1 MSISNSACSRLPD
14 GHYGSPMAKP
24 LDIAPLVAS
33 VVDTHCHMDFAF
45 DENHKLTAIDEA
57 LANAAAVGVSH
68 VIQVGCD
75 VESSRNA
82 VEIAKAYE
90 NVWATVAI
98 HPNDAVRD
106 PDLEASLAI
115 IHELAKLD
123 VVRGIGE
130 TGLDYFRTKKDEAE
144 KQHISFRAH
153 LEMCKE
159 YRKPLIIHDRD
170 AHADV
175 ISTLIEVGAP
185 ETVVFHCYS
194 GDATMAEIC
203 AQHGW
208 YMSFAGTVTFNNAQN
223 LREALVVAPLDLVLV
238 ETDSPFLTPVPLR
251 GQPNCSAYM
260 AHTVR
265 AMAAIKDL
273 SEQEMCEKLF
283 SNAARVFGPF

>member
-1 MSISNSACSRLPD
+1 MPTSNSACSRLPD
-14 GHYGSPMAKP
+14 GHYGSSMAKP
-24 LDIAPLVAS
+24 LDIPTLAAS

-45 DENHKLTAIDEA
+45 DENHQLTAVNEA
-57 LANAAAVGVSH
+57 LAHAAAVGVSH

-82 VEIAKAYE
+82 VEIAKTYD

-106 PDLEASLAI
+106 PDLDSSLSI
-115 IHELAKLD
+115 INELAQLD

-130 TGLDYFRTKKDEAE
+130 TGLDYFRTKKDQAE

-153 LEMCKE
+153 IDMCKA
-159 YRKPLIIHDRD
+159 YGKPLIIHDRD

-175 ISTLIEVGAP
+175 INTLIEVGAP
-185 ETVVFHCYS
+185 DTVVFHCYS
-194 GDATMAEIC
+194 GDAEMAEIC
-203 AQHGW
+203 AQNGW
-208 YMSFAGTVTFNNAQN
+208 YMSFAGTLTFNNAQN
-223 LREALVVAPLDLVLV
+223 LREALVAAPLDLVLV

>member
-1 MSISNSACSRLPD
+1 MTSTFGIT
-14 GHYGSPMAKP
+14 P
-24 LDIAPLVAS
+24 LAGP

-45 DENHKLTAIDEA
+45 DDEHNPTSVVEA

-75 VESSRNA
+75 VESSRVA
-82 VEIAKAYE
+82 VEIATKFN

-106 PDLEASLAI
+106 PDLLGSLQI
-115 IHELAKLD
+115 IKELAQLD

-130 TGLDYFRTKKDEAE
+130 TGLDYYRTKREAAE
-144 KQHISFRAH
+144 KQHISFRSH
-153 LEMCKE
+153 IEFCKLFE
-159 YRKPLIIHDRD
+159 KPLIIHDRD
-170 AHADV
+170 AHDDV
-175 ISTLIEVGAP
+175 IKTLLEVGAP
-185 ETVVFHCYS
+185 NQVVFHCYS
-194 GDATMAEIC
+194 GDAEMAQVC

-223 LREALVVAPLDLVLV
+223 LREALVVAPDELILV

-251 GQPNCSAYM
+251 GQPNCSTFM

-265 AMAAIKDL
+265 AMATVKQVPEL
-273 SEQEMCEKLF
+273 EMCEKLF

>member
-1 MSISNSACSRLPD
+1 MASPVDIEPLASA
-14 GHYGSPMAKP
+14 
-24 LDIAPLVAS
+24 

-45 DENHKLTAIDEA
+45 DDEHQLTSVNTA

-82 VEIAKAYE
+82 VEIATQYD

-106 PDLEASLAI
+106 QNLEASLAI
-115 IHELAKLD
+115 INELAQLD

-130 TGLDYFRTKKDEAE
+130 TGLDYFRTKKENAE
-144 KQHISFRAH
+144 KQHVSFRAH
-153 LEMCKE
+153 IDMCKT
-159 YRKPLIIHDRD
+159 YNKPLIIHDRD
-170 AHADV
+170 AHDDV
-175 ISTLIEVGAP
+175 INTLLDVGAP
-185 ETVVFHCYS
+185 DTVVFHCYS
-194 GDATMAEIC
+194 GDASMAKIC
-203 AQHGW
+203 NDNGW

-223 LREALVVAPLDLVLV
+223 LRDALAVAIDELILV

-251 GQPNCSAYM
+251 GQPNCSAFM

-265 AMAAIKDL
+265 AMAAEKRL
-273 SEQEMCEKLF
+273 SEQDMCEKLF

>member
-1 MSISNSACSRLPD
+1 
-14 GHYGSPMAKP
+14 MASP
-24 LDIAPLVAS
+24 LDIAPLAAP

-45 DENHKLTAIDEA
+45 DENHQLTSVETA
-57 LANAAAVGVSH
+57 LANAAEVGVSH

-82 VEIAKAYE
+82 VEIASTFE

-106 PDLEASLAI
+106 PDLLGSLAI
-115 IHELAKLD
+115 IRELAQLD

-130 TGLDYFRTKKDEAE
+130 TGLDYYRTKKEQAE

-153 LEMCKE
+153 IEMCKE
-159 YRKPLIIHDRD
+159 FEKPLIIHDRD

-175 ISTLIEVGAP
+175 INTLIEVGAP
-185 ETVVFHCYS
+185 STVVFHCYS
-194 GDATMAEIC
+194 GDAPMAQIC
-203 AQHGW
+203 AQQGW
-208 YMSFAGTVTFNNAQN
+208 YMSFAGTLTFNNAQN
-223 LREALVVAPLDLVLV
+223 LRDALEVAPLDLVLV

-265 AMAAIKDL
+265 AMAGLKGLA
-273 SEQEMCEKLF
+273 EQEMCEKLF
-283 SNAARVFGPF
+283 SNATRVFGPF

>member
-1 MSISNSACSRLPD
+1 MA
-14 GHYGSPMAKP
+14 SPF
-24 LDIAPLVAS
+24 DIAPLAS
-33 VVDTHCHMDFAF
+33 AVVDTHCHMDFAF
-45 DENHKLTAIDEA
+45 DDDHQLTSVDTA
-57 LANAAAVGVSH
+57 LANATAVGVSH

-82 VEIAKAYE
+82 VEIARAYE

-106 PDLEASLAI
+106 ADLENSLAVI
-115 IHELAKLD
+115 DELAQLD

-130 TGLDYFRTKKDEAE
+130 TGLDYYRTKKENAQ

-153 LEMCKE
+153 IEMCKK
-159 YRKPLIIHDRD
+159 YDKPLIIHDRD
-170 AHADV
+170 AHDDV
-175 ISTLIEVGAP
+175 INTLLEVGAP
-185 ETVVFHCYS
+185 NTVVFHCFS
-194 GDATMAEIC
+194 GDAPMAKIC
-203 AQHGW
+203 NDHGW

-223 LREALVVAPLDLVLV
+223 LRDALAVAEDQLILV

-251 GQPNCSAYM
+251 GQPNCSAFM

-265 AMAAIKDL
+265 AMAAEKGL
-273 SEQEMCEKLF
+273 PEQEMCEKLF